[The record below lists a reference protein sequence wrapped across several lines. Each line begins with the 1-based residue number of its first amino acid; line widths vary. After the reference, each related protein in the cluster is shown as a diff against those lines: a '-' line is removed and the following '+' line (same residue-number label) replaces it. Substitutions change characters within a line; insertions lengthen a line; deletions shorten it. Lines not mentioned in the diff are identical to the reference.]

1 MMDVKKVKHELI
13 KQKESKF
20 KGNIYHFS
28 QVNFAYNS
36 NKIEGSKLTEDQTE
50 AIFDTSSF
58 IPKNDELIKLDDLIE
73 AKNHF
78 RLFDYMLDTLEK
90 PLSKEIIIEMNK
102 ILKRGTS
109 DEDNPRYNI
118 GGFKIVPKTSSPK
131 EVENDLN
138 QLLKEYGELDKIT
151 IEDIIRFHVYFERI
165 HPFSDGNGRV
175 GRMIMFRECLRNDIM
190 PFIILDKDKA
200 YYIKGLKE
208 YDRDSKYL
216 IDTCL
221 YAQDIYE
228 NICNQLLDF
237 EINE

>member
-237 EINE
+237 GINE